1 MREQVATR
9 KGNTEGFTLIELMV
23 VVLVLGVLMAIA
35 IPTFLSTRVS
45 ANNSS
50 AESNA
55 TNALTNEKAYYSSNG
70 AFEDLTT
77 GNGAGSQA
85 LELDA
90 TLPWSGAVAVTA
102 GQVTAM
108 AGTVTGS
115 GAFQQ
120 ASPAGGN
127 GPVVLIEAASNTAP
141 DCLYAADY
149 EDMSVNPPVSII
161 VYANSD
167 NANGCDGTNVTLP
180 ASEPLVSAGTAA
192 QHVEMGSSISAS
204 DWYAAW

>member
-1 MREQVATR
+1 MTEQMSAKSR
-9 KGNTEGFTLIELMV
+9 STEGFTLIELMV

-70 AFEDLTT
+70 TFEDLTT

-90 TLPWSGAVAVTA
+90 TLPWSGTVGVTA
-102 GQVTAM
+102 GQVTAI
-108 AGTVTGS
+108 AGTVSGA

-120 ASPAGGN
+120 VSPAGGN
-127 GPVVLIEAASNTAP
+127 GPVVLIEAASHTAP
-141 DCLYAADY
+141 DCLYSADY
-149 EDMSVNPPVSII
+149 EDMSVNPPASII

-180 ASEPLVSAGTAA
+180 SSEPLLSAGTAS
-192 QHVEMGSSISAS
+192 QHVEMGSSISAQ

>member
-1 MREQVATR
+1 MREQVIAR
-9 KGNTEGFTLIELMV
+9 SRRAEGFTLIELMM

-45 ANNSS
+45 ADNSS

-77 GNGAGSQA
+77 GNRAGSPA
-85 LELDA
+85 LDLDA
-90 TLPWSGAVAVTA
+90 TLPWSGSVKLAA
-102 GQVTAM
+102 GEVTAM
-108 AGTVTGS
+108 AGTVSAS

-120 ASPAGGN
+120 VSPAGS
-127 GPVVLIEAASNTAP
+127 GPVLLIEAASNTAP

-149 EDMSVNPPVSII
+149 EDMSVNPPASII

-180 ASEPLVSAGTAA
+180 SSEPLVSSGTAA
-192 QHVEMGSSISAS
+192 QHVEMGSSISA
-204 DWYAAW
+204 DNWFTAW

>member
-1 MREQVATR
+1 MKEQVFAR
-9 KGNTEGFTLIELMV
+9 SRRAEGFTLIELMM

-77 GNGAGSQA
+77 GNGAGSPA
-85 LELDA
+85 LDLDA
-90 TLPWSGAVAVTA
+90 TLPWSGSVKLTA
-102 GQVTAM
+102 GEVTAM
-108 AGTVTGS
+108 AGTVSAS
-115 GAFQQ
+115 GTFQQ
-120 ASPAGGN
+120 VSPAGS
-127 GPVVLIEAASNTAP
+127 GPVLLIEAASDTAP

-149 EDMSVNPPVSII
+149 EDMSVNPPTSII

-180 ASEPLVSAGTAA
+180 SSEPLASSGTAV
-192 QHVEMGSSISAS
+192 QHVEMGSSISAD
-204 DWYAAW
+204 DWFTAW